1 MKRQY
6 SPKILIIDD
15 SRSVRVLIKKILI
28 KIDQKYEVFEA
39 INGYDA
45 LKKIHEN
52 HLNLIIT
59 DVYMPDMDGLE
70 LVQAIRKTIKTKPQ
84 IIVMSSKPAI
94 KKTFVLSGLIESDDF
109 LDKFYIRENLTPLIE
124 KKLLLCQQA

>member
-1 MKRQY
+1 MKHRN
-6 SPKILIIDD
+6 SSKILIIDD

>member
-1 MKRQY
+1 MKRRN
-6 SPKILIIDD
+6 SSKILIIDD

>member
-1 MKRQY
+1 MKRRN
-6 SPKILIIDD
+6 SSKILIIDD
-15 SRSVRVLIKKILI
+15 SRSVRVLIKSILI
-28 KIDQKYEVFEA
+28 EIDQEYEIFEA